1 MLAQITQVFGEYDV
15 SLESVVQ
22 SPDEQTQ
29 DAEIIIV
36 THHASKANMDKVLKH
51 FETLK
56 VIRRIKSVYRV
67 EG

>member
-1 MLAQITQVFGEYDV
+1 VLARITQVFAEFDV
-15 SLESVVQ
+15 SLASVVQ
-22 SPDEQTQ
+22 QPNEVNP

-36 THHASKANMDKVLKH
+36 THLASKASMKKVLEH
-51 FETLK
+51 FETLD

>member
-1 MLAQITQVFGEYDV
+1 
-15 SLESVVQ
+15 VQ
-22 SPDEQTQ
+22 QPYETNP

-36 THHASKANMDKVLKH
+36 THLASKASMKKVLEH
-51 FETLK
+51 FETLD